1 MNPFIPYLVKSVI
14 CISLLFVVYWFLFR
28 KDTFFRMNRIY
39 LVSMVIFSILLPL
52 FSFSW
57 LPAGPAS
64 NVVIMLEPVLVMPA
78 RMNHSGS
85 GQYGWME
92 VTLIVY
98 FTGMFIFLFR
108 FLFQLVQLMILSRR
122 FGIKKHNGLN
132 IVSVDRGYSPFSFL
146 NMIFIHDKELQNENL
161 EAILKHESVHIRQ
174 MHTLDL
180 VLMEL
185 LIILQWFNPFAW
197 LTGREMKSV
206 HEYLADEGVLQT
218 GINRSLY
225 QQMILNE
232 TMGIQV
238 NNLTNNFNVSLLKKR
253 IRMMTKSKTK
263 TWAISKLI
271 FVLPVLLILWFVFSA
286 RSFSHSVPVCL
297 TVSKTVS
304 SVTPIP
310 DKPPVIQDKKKQE
323 TQIRYAPVDTNKLT
337 YKVVEKMPSYVGG
350 DEARV
355 KFFVEN
361 IKYPENAMKKGIQ
374 GTVHVTFIIRS
385 DGSVTDVKI
394 LRGIGGGCDEE
405 ALRIVKMMPKWNPG
419 ESKGKPVDV
428 AFNLPVKFKL
438 DSDKKDKKQ

>member
-14 CISLLFVVYWFLFR
+14 CISLLFVVYWFFLR

-39 LVSMVIFSILLPL
+39 LVSMVIFSLLLPL
-52 FSFSW
+52 FSISW
-57 LPAGPAS
+57 VPKGPAAS
-64 NVVIMLEPVLVMPA
+64 VAVMLEPVLVMPA
-78 RMNHSGS
+78 RMNYSVS
-85 GQYGWME
+85 GQYGWLE
-92 VTLIVY
+92 VSMIVY
-98 FTGMFIFLFR
+98 FTGMLIFLFR
-108 FLFQLVQLMILSRR
+108 FLSQLVQLMILSRR
-122 FGIKKHNGLN
+122 FGITRQNGLN

-146 NMIFIHDKELQNENL
+146 NMIFIYDKELQKEDL

-185 LIILQWFNPFAW
+185 LIIFQWFNPFAW

-253 IRMMTKSKTK
+253 ILMMTKSKTK
-263 TWAISKLI
+263 TWAISKLV
-271 FVLPVLLILWFVFSA
+271 FVLPVLLILWFIFSA
-286 RSFSHSVPVCL
+286 SSFSHSVPVSL
-297 TVSKTVS
+297 TVDKAVS
-304 SVTPIP
+304 PETPIP

-323 TQIRYAPVDTNKLT
+323 TQIKYTPVDKDKLT

-374 GTVHVTFIIRS
+374 GTVYVTFIIRS

-419 ESKGKPVDV
+419 ESEGKPVDV

-438 DSDKKDKKQ
+438 DTDKKDKKQ